1 MSFDEQPDGDIHG
14 ECAAEIHRLEQ
25 ELRDKSE
32 ELACCEGDILRW
44 RTSYEHSCT
53 QNVHLCAKIDD
64 CRPFLKEG
72 ESPAEGLARFRSKIT
87 EVFGRWTLFMDA
99 QKEALTEGGKTIS
112 IDRYK
117 KIMAGLGMPN
127 SQSLLC
133 ALQQVANEVGQ
144 KYSADAIDLE
154 DAAEKARARAMLNEL
169 KWQRVSHDKEAL
181 QDQIDACRPYLKE
194 GETVADALARLSRL
208 VNAVDCTDF
217 YGIKCENID
226 GKNWFDVR
234 GKTKETT

>member
-1 MSFDEQPDGDIHG
+1 MTNRETDGDIHG
-14 ECAAEIHRLEQ
+14 ECAAEINRLEQ

>member
-14 ECAAEIHRLEQ
+14 ECAAEIHRLELA
-25 ELRDKSE
+25 LRIKTE
-32 ELACCEGDILRW
+32 EHDCCAEDLLLW
-44 RTSYEHSCT
+44 RTSYESACT

-64 CRPFLKEG
+64 CRPFLQEG
-72 ESPAEGLARFRSKIT
+72 ESPAEGLARFRHKIT
-87 EVFGRWTLFMDA
+87 EVFGRWHLFMDA
-99 QKEALTEGGKTIS
+99 QKAALTEGGKMITD
-112 IDRYK
+112 DRYK
-117 KIMAGLGMPN
+117 QIMAGLGMPN

-144 KYSADAIDLE
+144 KFYADATALAG
-154 DAAEKARARAMLNEL
+154 AADRACARASISDLN
-169 KWQRVSHDKEAL
+169 WQRVSHDKEAL
-181 QDQIDACRPYLKE
+181 QDQLDACRQYLKD
-194 GETVADALARLSRL
+194 GETAADALERLSRL

>member
-14 ECAAEIHRLEQ
+14 ECAAEIHRLELA
-25 ELRDKSE
+25 LRIKTE
-32 ELACCEGDILRW
+32 EHDCCAEDLLLW
-44 RTSYEHSCT
+44 RTSYESACT

-72 ESPAEGLARFRSKIT
+72 ESPAEGLARFRHKIT

-99 QKEALTEGGKTIS
+99 QKAALTEGGKMITD
-112 IDRYK
+112 DRYK
-117 KIMAGLGMPN
+117 QIMAGLGMPN

-144 KYSADAIDLE
+144 KFYADATALAG
-154 DAAEKARARAMLNEL
+154 AADRACARASISDLN
-169 KWQRVSHDKEAL
+169 WQRVSHDKEAL
-181 QDQIDACRPYLKE
+181 QDQLDACRPYLKD
-194 GETVADALARLSRL
+194 GETAADALERLSRL